1 MKIKTRKTKMDTLI
15 NLISFI
21 FIFIGSI
28 TILIGSLGL
37 LRLPD
42 VFSRIHAAGMIDTA
56 GASFV
61 ILGMI
66 LQSGFSLIT
75 AKLVFIGIFIFF
87 TSPITGHVTANLAR
101 KKGVNPLGK
110 TKGKI
115 L

>member
-1 MKIKTRKTKMDTLI
+1 MLDISI
-15 NLISFI
+15 EIISIISFI
-21 FIFIGSI
+21 VGVFFIFTGSI
-28 TILIGSLGL
+28 GLI
-37 LRLPD
+37 RLPD

-56 GASFV
+56 GASFI

-101 KKGVNPLGK
+101 KKGVNPVGKIKGK
-110 TKGKI
+110 T

>member
-1 MKIKTRKTKMDTLI
+1 MLDALI
-15 NLISFI
+15 NVASVISLILGLFFI
-21 FIFIGSI
+21 LTGSI
-28 TILIGSLGL
+28 GI

-42 VFSRIHAAGMIDTA
+42 VFARIHAAGMIDTA
-56 GASFV
+56 GSAFI

-66 LQSGFSLIT
+66 LQSGLSLIT

-101 KKGVNPLGK
+101 KKDVIPIGK

-115 L
+115 

>member
-1 MKIKTRKTKMDTLI
+1 MLDSLI
-15 NLISFI
+15 NVASVISLIIGIFFI
-21 FIFIGSI
+21 LTGSI
-28 TILIGSLGL
+28 GI

-42 VFSRIHAAGMIDTA
+42 VFARIHAAGMIDTA
-56 GASFV
+56 GSAFI

-66 LQSGFSLIT
+66 LQSGLSLIT

-101 KKGVNPLGK
+101 QKDIVPVGKKI
-110 TKGKI
+110 GKI

>member
-1 MKIKTRKTKMDTLI
+1 MIDVILNI
-15 NLISFI
+15 FSVISFI
-21 FIFIGSI
+21 IGIFF
-28 TILIGSLGL
+28 ILIGSIGI

-56 GASFV
+56 GASFI

-101 KKGVNPLGK
+101 RKGLTPVGK
-110 TKGKI
+110 TKGKT

>member
-1 MKIKTRKTKMDTLI
+1 MAETIINISSIISLI
-15 NLISFI
+15 LGI
-21 FIFIGSI
+21 FF
-28 TILIGSLGL
+28 ILIGSIGI

-42 VFSRIHAAGMIDTA
+42 VFSRIHASGMIDTA
-56 GASFV
+56 GCAFI

-101 KKGVNPLGK
+101 KKGLNPIVK
-110 TKGKI
+110 TKGKV

>member
-1 MKIKTRKTKMDTLI
+1 MIDTVL
-15 NLISFI
+15 NISSIVSFVIGIFFI
-21 FIFIGSI
+21 L
-28 TILIGSLGL
+28 TGSLGI

-56 GASFV
+56 GASFI

-75 AKLVFIGIFIFF
+75 AKLVFIGIFIYF

-101 KKGVNPLGK
+101 KKGINPVGK
-110 TKGKI
+110 TKGKT